1 MTRYIIKRLVYA
13 IPVALAVSVICFSLV
28 QIAPGD
34 PLAVVLPADANQEII
49 DQTKARYGLD
59 KPLVTQYF
67 LWLGNAVQGDFGISI
82 ATGRSVSVE
91 ILSAIQYSLVLALFA
106 TLMALIIGL
115 TFGLVAGYNVGTAID
130 KVASAVA
137 ISGVSVPSYWL
148 GVVLVV
154 VFSVNLDWLPAM
166 GAGINKKAGI
176 LEKMSFMVLPSIAL
190 AAMPAGIVTRS
201 VRALVADVLTR
212 EFVTSLRAKGLSE
225 IQIFFHVTRNA
236 APTALTVIGVQLGYL
251 MAGSILVETVFS
263 WPGTGLLLNNA
274 ILTRDIPV
282 LQGTTLVLALVF
294 VLLNLFVDI
303 TQPLLDPR
311 IKRT

>member
-1 MTRYIIKRLVYA
+1 MTRYIIKRLMYA
-13 IPVALAVSVICFSLV
+13 IPVALAVSLICFSLI

-34 PLAVVLPADANQEII
+34 PLAVVLPADASQEII

-67 LWLGNAVQGDFGISI
+67 LWLGKAVQGDFGISI

-91 ILSAIQYSLVLALFA
+91 ILTAIQYSLVLALFA
-106 TLMALIIGL
+106 TLMALIVGL
-115 TFGLVAGYNVGTAID
+115 TCGLVAGYNVGTAMD

-166 GAGINKKAGI
+166 GAGINDEAGI
-176 LEKMSFMVLPSIAL
+176 LEKMSFMILPSIAL

-212 EFVTSLRAKGLSE
+212 EFVTALRAKGLSE
-225 IQIFFHVTRNA
+225 VQIFFHVTRNA

-294 VLLNLFVDI
+294 VLLNLLVDI

>member
-1 MTRYIIKRLVYA
+1 MSRYIIKRLIYA

-34 PLAVVLPADANQEII
+34 PLAVVLPSDASQEII

-59 KPLVTQYF
+59 KPLVTQYL

-106 TLMALIIGL
+106 TLMALVVGL

-130 KVASAVA
+130 KIASAVA

-166 GAGINKKAGI
+166 GAGINEEAGI
-176 LEKMSFMVLPSIAL
+176 LEKMSFIVLPSIAL

-212 EFVTSLRAKGLSE
+212 EFVNALRAKGLSE
-225 IQIFFHVTRNA
+225 FQIFFHVTRNA

-274 ILTRDIPV
+274 ILTRDLPV

-294 VLLNLFVDI
+294 VLLNLLVDI

>member
-1 MTRYIIKRLVYA
+1 MSRYIIKRLIYA

-34 PLAVVLPADANQEII
+34 PLAVVLPSDASQEII

-106 TLMALIIGL
+106 TLMALVVGL

-130 KVASAVA
+130 KIASAVA

-166 GAGINKKAGI
+166 GAGINEEAGI

-212 EFVTSLRAKGLSE
+212 EFVNALRAKGLSE
-225 IQIFFHVTRNA
+225 FQIFFHVARNA

-274 ILTRDIPV
+274 ILTRDLPV

-294 VLLNLFVDI
+294 VLLNLLVDI

>member
-1 MTRYIIKRLVYA
+1 MLQYIVKRLIYA
-13 IPVALAVSVICFSLV
+13 VPVALAVSVICFSLV

-34 PLAVVLPADANQEII
+34 PLAVVLPADASQEII

-67 LWLGNAVQGDFGISI
+67 LWLGNALTGDFGISI
-82 ATGRSVSVE
+82 ATGRSVSAE
-91 ILSAIQYSLVLALFA
+91 IASAIGYSLGLAIFA
-106 TLMALIIGL
+106 TLIALVVGL
-115 TFGLVAGYNVGTAID
+115 TFGLVAGYNIGKPID
-130 KVASAVA
+130 KIASAVA

-154 VFSVNLDWLPAM
+154 IFSVHLGWLPAM
-166 GAGINKKAGI
+166 GAGINEDAG
-176 LEKMSFMVLPSIAL
+176 LSERLSFMVLPSIAL

-201 VRALVADVLTR
+201 VRALVADVLTK
-212 EFVTSLRAKGLSE
+212 EFVNALRAKGLSE
-225 IQIFFHVTRNA
+225 FQIFIHVTRNA

-294 VLLNLFVDI
+294 VLLNLVVDI

>member
-1 MTRYIIKRLVYA
+1 MTRYIIKRLMYA
-13 IPVALAVSVICFSLV
+13 LPVALAVSLICFSLI

-34 PLAVVLPADANQEII
+34 PLAVVLPADASQEII

-67 LWLGNAVQGDFGISI
+67 LWLGKAVQGDFGISI

-91 ILSAIQYSLVLALFA
+91 ILTAIQYSLVLALFA
-106 TLMALIIGL
+106 TLMALIVGL
-115 TFGLVAGYNVGTAID
+115 TCGLVAGYNVGTAMD

-166 GAGINKKAGI
+166 GAGINDEAGI
-176 LEKMSFMVLPSIAL
+176 LEKMSFMILPSIAL

-212 EFVTSLRAKGLSE
+212 EFVTALRAKGLSE
-225 IQIFFHVTRNA
+225 VQIFFHVTRNA

-294 VLLNLFVDI
+294 VLLNLLVDI